1 MNDAAQRTPRPIS
14 DALAEAFNHHWAPKM
29 GAIDGH
35 DLVFMH
41 HLMTQHQPK
50 RIVEIGC
57 CTGFS
62 TGMMAQILA
71 ENTGGEI
78 HSLDVSETVYFD
90 PSKPVGYLIEAMG
103 HADQVS
109 LHTGATALDLPAL
122 AGDAP
127 FDMAF
132 IDASHQH
139 PWPIF
144 DTLALLPFLKPGAPI
159 IHHDLQLFREANNKF
174 GVGPKMM
181 FDQLHP
187 AERITPH
194 CLYGDYRDPR
204 LGTRKIDNNIFA
216 LLTPDTLGPLATRL
230 ADGLYLPWH
239 LQPAHRPSENWLMRF
254 AEFLETQYP
263 PAVAQAF
270 EVGYLRYMG

>member
-1 MNDAAQRTPRPIS
+1 MSTLFSTPPRPIP
-14 DALAEAFNHHWAPKM
+14 DALAEAFNRHWAPRM

-35 DLVFMH
+35 DLVFIH

-62 TGMMAQILA
+62 TGIMAQILA
-71 ENTGGEI
+71 ANGGGEI
-78 HSLDVSETVYFD
+78 HSLDVAETVYFD
-90 PSKPVGYLIEAMG
+90 PSKPVGYLIEAFG
-103 HADQVS
+103 HADRVS
-109 LHTGATALDLPAL
+109 LHTGATALDLRRL

-159 IHHDLQLFREANNKF
+159 IHHDLQLYRNPGNKF
-174 GVGPKMM
+174 GVGPKML
-181 FDQLHP
+181 FDRLSP
-187 AERITPH
+187 AERLTPH
-194 CLYGDYRDPR
+194 GLYGKYREPA
-204 LGTRKIDNNIFA
+204 LKTRTIDNNIFA
-216 LLTPDTLGPLATRL
+216 VMTPETLAPLADQL
-230 ADGLYLPWH
+230 AEGLYFPWH
-239 LQPAHRPSENWLMRF
+239 LQKAHHPSLPWLMRF
-254 AEFLETQYP
+254 AEFLEAHYP
-263 PAVAQAF
+263 ASVARAF
-270 EVGYLRYMG
+270 DVGHGRYMG